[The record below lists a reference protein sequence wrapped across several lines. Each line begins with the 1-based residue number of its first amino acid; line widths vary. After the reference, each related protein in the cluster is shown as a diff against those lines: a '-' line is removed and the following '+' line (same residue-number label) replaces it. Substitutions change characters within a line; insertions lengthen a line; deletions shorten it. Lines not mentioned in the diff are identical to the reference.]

1 MNTTTH
7 TEAVQRLQQAA
18 QAAREAIK
26 QYDDLCR
33 NTRGPLAES
42 PKVLESAQRRDQALT
57 EWREAREAYYA
68 TI

>member
-7 TEAVQRLQQAA
+7 TEAVQRLQQAE
-18 QAAREAIK
+18 QAAREAIT

-42 PKVLESAQRRDQALT
+42 QEVRKSAQQRDDALT
-57 EWREAREAYYA
+57 AWREAREAYYA